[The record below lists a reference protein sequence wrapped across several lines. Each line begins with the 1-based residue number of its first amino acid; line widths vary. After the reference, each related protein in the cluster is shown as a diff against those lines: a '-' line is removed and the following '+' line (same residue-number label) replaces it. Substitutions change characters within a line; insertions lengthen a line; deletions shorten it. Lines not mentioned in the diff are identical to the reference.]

1 MTDHNYC
8 SSNIG
13 AETQVSTATPI
24 EGEVELEKAGPSR
37 ISVNCPSINEI
48 KDKIADLIHAI
59 GARDLFRTDYDKQD
73 GNRTLNPG
81 QGSDI
86 NYGAFIASRPKPV
99 QEPGY
104 DDDVYPY
111 EHRAKVMKISP
122 QPLKLA
128 DIMLRD
134 HQSL

>member
-1 MTDHNYC
+1 MTDHIYC

-13 AETQVSTATPI
+13 AETQVSTAAPA
-24 EGEVELEKAGPSR
+24 EGEVEPEKAR

-81 QGSDI
+81 QGSD
-86 NYGAFIASRPKPV
+86 
-99 QEPGY
+99 
-104 DDDVYPY
+104 
-111 EHRAKVMKISP
+111 
-122 QPLKLA
+122 KLWC
-128 DIMLRD
+128 IY
-134 HQSL
+134 SK

>member
-13 AETQVSTATPI
+13 AETQVSTAAPT
-24 EGEVELEKAGPSR
+24 EAEVEPEKAGPSR

-81 QGSDI
+81 QGSD
-86 NYGAFIASRPKPV
+86 
-99 QEPGY
+99 
-104 DDDVYPY
+104 
-111 EHRAKVMKISP
+111 
-122 QPLKLA
+122 KLWC
-128 DIMLRD
+128 IY
-134 HQSL
+134 SK

>member
-8 SSNIG
+8 SSNIAAG
-13 AETQVSTATPI
+13 TQVST
-24 EGEVELEKAGPSR
+24 EGEVEPEKAGPSR

-81 QGSDI
+81 QVCDKS
-86 NYGAFIASRPKPV
+86 YGAFIATRPKPA

-104 DDDVYPY
+104 DDDRVSI
-111 EHRAKVMKISP
+111 RAPSESDENFTS
-122 QPLKLA
+122 A
-128 DIMLRD
+128 SETCGYYAERD
-134 HQSL
+134 HQPL